1 MKDAHVAESATIRT
15 LIAGTLSLVS
25 VTIRPARLED
35 HGRIVAVVDEWWG
48 GRRMAALLPSL
59 FLEHF
64 SGTSLTAEDAAGELA
79 GFLVGFDSPDHP
91 GESYVHFV
99 GVRPDQR
106 GSGLGRDLHDR
117 FAREASARG
126 MTTVRC
132 VTSTVNT
139 ASVAFHTSIGFEVEG
154 IDDPLVVDGVDDAA
168 GHVRMVRILGQV
180 ADEMSTGEPTA

>member
-1 MKDAHVAESATIRT
+1 MTATLRQ
-15 LIAGTLSLVS
+15 
-25 VTIRPARLED
+25 ARRED
-35 HGRIVAVVDEWWG
+35 HPQIIAVVDDWWG

-64 SGTSLTAEDAAGELA
+64 AGTSYVAEDDAGELV

-99 GVRPDQR
+99 GVSPTQR
-106 GSGLGRDLHDR
+106 GTGLGRTLHDA
-117 FAREASARG
+117 FADAARARG

-132 VTSTVNT
+132 VTSTQNT

-154 IDDPLVVDGVDDAA
+154 SDAPVVVDGVDDVD
-168 GHVRMVRILGQV
+168 GHVRMIRCL
-180 ADEMSTGEPTA
+180 

>member
-1 MKDAHVAESATIRT
+1 MTASPAASDIVLRPIESGDYEYV
-15 LIAGTLSLVS
+15 IA
-25 VTIRPARLED
+25 R
-35 HGRIVAVVDEWWG
+35 VDEWWG

-64 SGTSLTAEDAAGELA
+64 AGTSLTAEDSGGELA
-79 GFLVGFDSPDHP
+79 GFLIGFDSPDHP
-91 GESYVHFV
+91 GESYVHFI

-117 FAREASARG
+117 FAHEAASRG
-126 MTTVRC
+126 TTTVRC

-154 IDDPLVVDGVDDAA
+154 IDETVEIDGVDDAA
-168 GHVRMVRILGQV
+168 GHVRMVRRV
-180 ADEMSTGEPTA
+180 

>member
-1 MKDAHVAESATIRT
+1 VT
-15 LIAGTLSLVS
+15 

-35 HGRIVAVVDEWWG
+35 HARIVAVVDDWWG

-64 SGTSLTAEDAAGELA
+64 AATSLTAEDSGGDLV

-117 FAREASARG
+117 FAHEAAARG
-126 MTTVRC
+126 TTRVRC
-132 VTSTVNT
+132 VTSTMNT
-139 ASVAFHTSIGFEVEG
+139 ASVAFHTRIGFVVDGVDE
-154 IDDPLVVDGVDDAA
+154 PLPVDGVDDAA
-168 GHVRMVRILGQV
+168 GHVRMLRRL
-180 ADEMSTGEPTA
+180 

>member
-1 MKDAHVAESATIRT
+1 MAFVAKTATNEA

-25 VTIRPARLED
+25 VTIGPARLED
-35 HGRIVAVVDEWWG
+35 HARIVAVVDEWWG

-64 SGTSLTAEDAAGELA
+64 AGTSLTAEDSSGELA
-79 GFLVGFDSPDHP
+79 GFLVGFDSPDHRR
-91 GESYVHFV
+91 ESYVHFI

-117 FAREASARG
+117 FAREAATRG

-154 IDDPLVVDGVDDAA
+154 IDEPLVVEGVDDAA
-168 GHVRMVRILGQV
+168 GHVRMVRRIGAHLADGV
-180 ADEMSTGEPTA
+180 APGDARG

>member
-1 MKDAHVAESATIRT
+1 MP
-15 LIAGTLSLVS
+15 
-25 VTIRPARLED
+25 VTIRSARRED
-35 HGRIVAVVDEWWG
+35 HARIVAVVDDWWG

-64 SGTSLTAEDAAGELA
+64 AGTSLVAEDERGELA

-91 GESYVHFV
+91 GEAYVHFL

-106 GSGLGRDLHDR
+106 GSGLGRELHDR
-117 FAREASARG
+117 FARAAAERG
-126 MTTVRC
+126 VRTVRC

-154 IDDPLVVDGVDDAA
+154 VDEPLVVDGVDDVA
-168 GHVRMVRILGQV
+168 GHVRMVRRL
-180 ADEMSTGEPTA
+180 A